1 MNKQE
6 YLKSLSEFVE
16 KEKDNKEFH
25 LYNKNELKAF
35 SNKHYKCDLSKNIV
49 GYDDQYADVKRTYFI
64 ENTKKNVLPRIMMDD
79 ILTEHIDKNKLTD
92 FLLNYIEE
100 DALSVLN
107 HIVFLYDIDLDNQ
120 DKSIRDDV
128 RDYIDNDNVFWICE
142 HIPSTVDVDNQSIYI
157 NYKILVEL
165 SEEIADNKG
174 LDVEDV
180 MKEQL
185 CYTMIHQARV
195 LAAFCNELLKVGKYD
210 YPYFGQEIYQLEN
223 SKKVDLYAKI
233 LTHSCLP
240 TFDLLIDEDKDKA
253 MPEIELA

>member
-49 GYDDQYADVKRTYFI
+49 GYNDQYADVKRTYFI

-79 ILTEHIDKNKLTD
+79 ILTEHIDKNKLAD

-120 DKSIRDDV
+120 EKSIRDDV

-165 SEEIADNKG
+165 SEEIANNKG

>member
-79 ILTEHIDKNKLTD
+79 ILTEHIDKNKLAD

-120 DKSIRDDV
+120 EKSIRDDV

>member
-120 DKSIRDDV
+120 EKSIRDDV

>member
-49 GYDDQYADVKRTYFI
+49 GYNDQYADVKRTYFI

-79 ILTEHIDKNKLTD
+79 ILTEHIDKNKLAD

-120 DKSIRDDV
+120 EKSIRDDV

-233 LTHSCLP
+233 LAHSCLP

>member
-16 KEKDNKEFH
+16 EEKDNKEFH

-35 SNKHYKCDLSKNIV
+35 SNKHYKCDLSENIV
-49 GYDDQYADVKRTYFI
+49 GYNDQYADVKRTYFI

-79 ILTEHIDKNKLTD
+79 ILTEHIDKNKLAD
-92 FLLNYIEE
+92 FLLNYINK
-100 DALSVLN
+100 DALSILN

-120 DKSIRDDV
+120 EKSIRDDV
-128 RDYIDNDNVFWICE
+128 RDYIDDDNVFWLCE
-142 HIPSTVDVDNQSIYI
+142 HIPSTIDIDNQSIYI

-165 SEEIADNKG
+165 SEEIANNEG

-185 CYTMIHQARV
+185 CYTIIHQARV
-195 LAAFCNELLKVGKYD
+195 LAAYCNELILTDKND
-210 YPYFGQEIYQLEN
+210 YPYLGQEIHQLD
-223 SKKVDLYAKI
+223 KQGRRDLYAEKM
-233 LTHSCLP
+233 TEACLP

>member
-49 GYDDQYADVKRTYFI
+49 GYNDQYADVKRTYFI

-79 ILTEHIDKNKLTD
+79 ILTEHIDKNKLAD

-120 DKSIRDDV
+120 EKSIRDDV
-128 RDYIDNDNVFWICE
+128 RDYINNDNVFWICE